1 MVRTNS
7 LTTTACVLLAS
18 ALLQACGQAPL
29 AVAPLAVAPVLRID
43 DARAMLAQQRAA
55 SALPRQS
62 APTPMSP
69 ISPISPAEQR
79 ATLPVTPSRMEIVQL
94 GPNEYRLQYRQ
105 PAAATIAAATLTAA
119 RLPATT
125 SPVDAAPLQIVN
137 GNGVRGMGERVRALL
152 ARQGIAASRVVN
164 QRGHYQRTTI
174 IEYLPGQQQ
183 RAADVQ
189 TALNGH
195 AVLLPARALPDGLA
209 LRLVLGRDHS
219 ARLSALAAPAVR
231 LPAVAPLLSALDAPA
246 LPSFN
251 QE

>member
-7 LTTTACVLLAS
+7 LTTTASVLLAS

-29 AVAPLAVAPVLRID
+29 AVTPVLRID

-55 SALPRQS
+55 SAPPRQP
-62 APTPMSP
+62 APVAVA
-69 ISPISPAEQR
+69 PISPAEQR
-79 ATLPVTPSRMEIVQL
+79 ATLPVTPSRMELVQL

-105 PAAATIAAATLTAA
+105 QPAAASPAVAPPSLAAVAG
-119 RLPATT
+119 
-125 SPVDAAPLQIVN
+125 AAPLQIVN

-183 RAADVQ
+183 RAAEVQ

-209 LRLVLGRDHS
+209 LRLVLGRDHV
-219 ARLSALAAPAVR
+219 ARLSALAAPAAR
-231 LPAVAPLLSALDAPA
+231 QPATAPLLSALDAPA

>member
-1 MVRTNS
+1 M
-7 LTTTACVLLAS
+7 
-18 ALLQACGQAPL
+18 
-29 AVAPLAVAPVLRID
+29 APV
-43 DARAMLAQQRAA
+43 
-55 SALPRQS
+55 
-62 APTPMSP
+62 
-69 ISPISPAEQR
+69 SPAEQR
-79 ATLPVTPSRMEIVQL
+79 ATLPVTPSRLEIVQL

-105 PAAATIAAATLTAA
+105 QPADSAAAAVAATTATGQNAAA
-119 RLPATT
+119 
-125 SPVDAAPLQIVN
+125 SLQIVN

-152 ARQGIAASRVVN
+152 ARQGIATSRVVN

-183 RAADVQ
+183 RAADLR

-209 LRLVLGRDHS
+209 LRLVLGRDHV
-219 ARLSALAAPAVR
+219 ARLTALAAPAVR
-231 LPAVAPLLSALDAPA
+231 LPATAPLLSALDAPA

>member
-7 LTTTACVLLAS
+7 LVTTAAAMLTG
-18 ALLQACGQAPL
+18 ALLQACGQASL
-29 AVAPLAVAPVLRID
+29 AVTPVLRID
-43 DARAMLAQQRAA
+43 DARAMLTQQRA
-55 SALPRQS
+55 SALPRQP
-62 APTPMSP
+62 APATVAPVSP
-69 ISPISPAEQR
+69 ISLAAQR

-105 PAAATIAAATLTAA
+105 QPAAASPAATASAGQDT
-119 RLPATT
+119 
-125 SPVDAAPLQIVN
+125 AAPLQIVN

-209 LRLVLGRDHS
+209 LRLVLGRDHV
-219 ARLSALAAPAVR
+219 ARLSTLAALAAPAAR
-231 LPAVAPLLSALDAPA
+231 LAATAPLLSALDAPA

>member
-7 LTTTACVLLAS
+7 LVMTAAAMLAG
-18 ALLQACGQAPL
+18 ALLQACGKAPL
-29 AVAPLAVAPVLRID
+29 AVTPVLRID

-55 SALPRQS
+55 SAPPRQPAS
-62 APTPMSP
+62 AAVAPMSP
-69 ISPISPAEQR
+69 ISHAEQR

-105 PAAATIAAATLTAA
+105 QPAAATPALTAA
-119 RLPATT
+119 AG
-125 SPVDAAPLQIVN
+125 AAPLQIVN

-183 RAADVQ
+183 RATDVR

-209 LRLVLGRDHS
+209 LRLVLGRDHV
-219 ARLSALAAPAVR
+219 ARLSTLAAPAAPAAR
-231 LPAVAPLLSALDAPA
+231 LAATAPLLSALDAPA